1 MATTILDPQ
10 LSRELIAERRA
21 RGLDRWDEVWDG
33 DYVVMT
39 QPNDEHQELVGELD
53 FVLRGTVQHAGL
65 GKVRP
70 GVNVSDRRRNWRRNY
85 RCPDVVVYLNEN
97 PAENHDVFWYGGPDL
112 AVEVLSPGDRTREKL
127 GFYARVGT
135 REVLLVDRDPWSLEL
150 YRLEGEVLRLVGRST
165 PERSDWLESLVVP
178 LKFRLVPGEPRPR
191 IEVLHTHSAAAWTI

>member
-39 QPNDEHQELVGELD
+39 QPNDEHQELVAGWTSILYE
-53 FVLRGTVQHAGL
+53 VVQRANR

-150 YRLEGEVLRLVGRST
+150 YRLEGEVMRLVGRST
-165 PERSDWLESLVVP
+165 PERSDWLESQVTP